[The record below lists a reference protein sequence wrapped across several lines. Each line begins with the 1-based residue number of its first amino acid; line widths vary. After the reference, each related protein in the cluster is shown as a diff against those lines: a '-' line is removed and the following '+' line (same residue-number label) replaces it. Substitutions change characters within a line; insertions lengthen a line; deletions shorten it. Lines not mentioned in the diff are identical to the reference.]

1 MNVKKYLQEYCEL
14 GHDFSV
20 LMSQS
25 GQKAECGVPHC
36 RYVSPVLQEAKHCL
50 LPVVP
55 IQV

>member
-1 MNVKKYLQEYCEL
+1 MLKKYLQEYSEL
-14 GHDFSV
+14 GHNISV

-50 LPVVP
+50 LSVVP